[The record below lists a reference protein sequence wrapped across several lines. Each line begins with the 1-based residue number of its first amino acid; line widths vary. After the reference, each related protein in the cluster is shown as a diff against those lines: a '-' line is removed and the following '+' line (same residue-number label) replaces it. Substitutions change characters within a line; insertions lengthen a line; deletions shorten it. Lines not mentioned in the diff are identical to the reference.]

1 MKEKFI
7 NWLLKLLFYWRFLVL
22 KRGNP
27 VKFAGKNVTF
37 LSNFLLDNAWKGS
50 MTETSYGVRRD
61 WVSIKRFQYGRF
73 YFRARLDGIIENYW
87 PAIWLLEI
95 GEGNSTYYRIDIE
108 LFATHFG
115 LTVRVN
121 ENGYQDT
128 ARVYR
133 SCFANRKFF
142 SMIKHEFHLY
152 LIDWNEKRIEFS
164 LDGLLIARFR
174 DVPKVPMQ
182 IILNKLSLSRC
193 IVEKPDPK

>member
-37 LSNFLLDNAWKGS
+37 LSNFLLDRAW
-50 MTETSYGVRRD
+50 RRER
-61 WVSIKRFQYGRF
+61 VSIKRFQYGRF

-115 LTVRVN
+115 LMVRVN

-164 LDGLLIARFR
+164 LDGLLMARFR

-182 IILNKLSLSRC
+182 IILTKLSLSRC
-193 IVEKPDPK
+193 IVEKPNPK